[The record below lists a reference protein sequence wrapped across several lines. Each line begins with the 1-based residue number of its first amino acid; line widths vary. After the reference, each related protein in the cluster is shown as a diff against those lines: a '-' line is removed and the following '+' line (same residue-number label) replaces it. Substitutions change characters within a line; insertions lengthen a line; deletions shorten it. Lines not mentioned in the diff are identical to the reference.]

1 MMAKDYA
8 SHIVVLS
15 APSGTGKDTIAAK
28 LIQCDSRLELSCSA
42 TTRKKRGSEQEGVDY
57 YFMSPEEFDGIIKD
71 GGFIEYAQYGRN
83 KYGTLKSDVT
93 RRIDAG
99 KTVILVIDV
108 QGGESIRKMYPGALT
123 VFILPPSSEELERRL
138 RARGTDSDEEIS
150 ERIKIAETEMKRAQE
165 YDYAVINDDLDT
177 AVKEVYN
184 IIAKHCLNG
193 G

>member
-57 YFMSPEEFDGIIKD
+57 YFMSPEEFDGLIKD

-108 QGGESIRKMYPGALT
+108 QGGASIRRMYPGALT

-138 RARGTDSDEEIS
+138 RARGTDSAEEIS

>member
-150 ERIKIAETEMKRAQE
+150 ERIKIAQTEMKRAQE

-184 IIAKHCLNG
+184 IIAKHCMNG